1 MALDDGDDFIVGSSL
16 LRNSIQRAM
25 KEGKTQGSAS
35 IIFSSSIF
43 SSIFSTASF
52 KEISKLEK
60 YGALKFTPPA
70 TLSDLG
76 LQSFVEDYSEKPTL
90 TCKNEV
96 ANFREGTTKSIT
108 LKTGTLAKMKQIL
121 KKWIQKGFHEDLLN
135 YVTIEDAA
143 IIKKEKRKSLTMEEI
158 QELEQK
164 IGKFTSKSL
173 PGMIEDYLFIDQK
186 REGDSDETPEIPKFI
201 VKYFSSTSKLK
212 IQFSFINR
220 L

>member
-35 IIFSSSIF
+35 INISSSIF

-60 YGALKFTPPA
+60 YGALKFFPPA
-70 TLSDLG
+70 TISDVG

-90 TCKNEV
+90 TCKKEV

-108 LKTGTLAKMKQIL
+108 LKTGTLAK
-121 KKWIQKGFHEDLLN
+121 
-135 YVTIEDAA
+135 
-143 IIKKEKRKSLTMEEI
+143 
-158 QELEQK
+158 
-164 IGKFTSKSL
+164 
-173 PGMIEDYLFIDQK
+173 
-186 REGDSDETPEIPKFI
+186 I
-201 VKYFSSTSKLK
+201 VKHYNKWSRQSNEPL
-212 IQFSFINR
+212 
-220 L
+220 